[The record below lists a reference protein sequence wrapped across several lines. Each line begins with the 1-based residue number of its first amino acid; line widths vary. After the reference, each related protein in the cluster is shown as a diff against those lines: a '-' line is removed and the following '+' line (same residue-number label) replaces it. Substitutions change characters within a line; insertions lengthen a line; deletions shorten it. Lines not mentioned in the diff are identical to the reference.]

1 MTVYSLLMDLCFS
14 SILIL
19 IGMLIRSKITFVQK
33 SFVPASLIAGF
44 LGLILGPN
52 VLNIIPFS
60 ESISSYAGVLTIFVF
75 ASIGINGF
83 SFSANDMK
91 KDLNRMGAH
100 ASYKVFVLAAQVA
113 IPIAFSILVI
123 SKIVPDIN
131 YGFGLLLTAGF
142 YGGHGTAAAVGTTFE
157 KLGWAAATDLAM
169 TTATIGIL
177 TGVFGGLIFIK
188 WATRK
193 GYTQYV
199 KDFSQI
205 SDDLKTGL
213 IPEEKRVSFGFE
225 TISPIALDPLA
236 FHIAL
241 LLVPSGLGYL
251 LNQFIETKF
260 GLDLP
265 TFTVS
270 FLLAILM
277 FMVFGKGEKGL
288 YKYVDSKIVSRL
300 GSAATDFLVFF
311 GVASIKLTVIV
322 EYALPLALLTISG
335 IFVVVMG
342 LIYFGPRMNYE
353 TWFERSI
360 FVFGYGTGVFSIG
373 LTLLRIVD
381 PENKSKTL
389 TDTAIVGPL
398 NTPIEMFIWA
408 AGPAMLLGGQHW
420 VFVGIYI
427 AIALACIIINKVFK
441 WWYADQ
447 PLAGRP
453 DVNQ

>member
-1 MTVYSLLMDLCFS
+1 MTVYSLLMDLCFAS
-14 SILIL
+14 LLIL
-19 IGMLIRSKITFVQK
+19 IGMFIRSKVKIVQSTFI
-33 SFVPASLIAGF
+33 PASLIAGF
-44 LGLILGPN
+44 LGLLLGPS
-52 VLNIIPFS
+52 VLNILPFS
-60 ESISSYAGVLTIFVF
+60 DSIGSYAGVLTIFVF
-75 ASIGINGF
+75 ASVGINGF

-91 KDLNRMGAH
+91 KDLNRRGAH
-100 ASYKVFVLAAQVA
+100 SLYKIFTLAAQVA
-113 IPIAFSILVI
+113 IPVGFSILVI
-123 SKIVPDIN
+123 SKLVPDIN

-142 YGGHGTAAAVGTTFE
+142 YGGHGTAAAVGSTYE

-188 WATRK
+188 WATKK

-213 IPEEKRVSFGFE
+213 TSVENRVSIGSD
-225 TISPIALDPLA
+225 TISPIALDPVA

-241 LLVPSGLGYL
+241 LMVPSGLGYL
-251 LNQFIETKF
+251 LNSFIADKF

-265 TFTVS
+265 TFTVA
-270 FLLAILM
+270 FLIAIFM
-277 FMVFGKGEKGL
+277 FMVMGKGEKGV
-288 YKYVDSKIVSRL
+288 YKYVDDRIVNRL
-300 GSAATDFLVFF
+300 GSAATDYLVFF

-322 EYALPLALLTISG
+322 EYALPLALLTLCGLVI
-335 IFVVVMG
+335 VVVG
-342 LIYFGPRMNYE
+342 LMFFGPRMNYE
-353 TWFERSI
+353 NWFERSI
-360 FVFGYGTGVFSIG
+360 FVFGYATGVFSIG

-381 PENKSKTL
+381 PDNKSKTL

-420 VFVGIYI
+420 AFVGIYV
-427 AIALACIIINKVFK
+427 AIAVACLVISKVFK
-441 WWYADQ
+441 WWYSGV

>member
-1 MTVYSLLMDLCFS
+1 
-14 SILIL
+14 
-19 IGMLIRSKITFVQK
+19 
-33 SFVPASLIAGF
+33 
-44 LGLILGPN
+44 
-52 VLNIIPFS
+52 
-60 ESISSYAGVLTIFVF
+60 
-75 ASIGINGF
+75 
-83 SFSANDMK
+83 
-91 KDLNRMGAH
+91 
-100 ASYKVFVLAAQVA
+100 
-113 IPIAFSILVI
+113 
-123 SKIVPDIN
+123 
-131 YGFGLLLTAGF
+131 
-142 YGGHGTAAAVGTTFE
+142 
-157 KLGWAAATDLAM
+157 
-169 TTATIGIL
+169 
-177 TGVFGGLIFIK
+177 
-188 WATRK
+188 
-193 GYTQYV
+193 
-199 KDFSQI
+199 
-205 SDDLKTGL
+205 
-213 IPEEKRVSFGFE
+213 
-225 TISPIALDPLA
+225 
-236 FHIAL
+236 
-241 LLVPSGLGYL
+241 
-251 LNQFIETKF
+251 
-260 GLDLP
+260 
-265 TFTVS
+265 
-270 FLLAILM
+270 M
-277 FMVFGKGEKGL
+277 FMVFGKGEKGI

-427 AIALACIIINKVFK
+427 AIALACIIINKIFK